1 MESLILS
8 HLLYNEEYARKVIPY
23 LKAEYFHKT
32 SDKIIFNIV
41 QDFITKYN
49 SLPSKEICY
58 IDLTNQENLSE
69 QDFKECQTTIG
80 ALEVSEKTELDW
92 LTTKT
97 EEFCKEKALYNV
109 IRKSITYLDDKTG
122 KLGDKG
128 VLTKLFADALA
139 VPFDPAIGHDFF
151 DDFVSR
157 WELYH
162 LTENRIAF
170 DLELFNK
177 ITRGGVAR
185 KTLSILMG
193 PPGIGK
199 SIFLCHFA
207 AANLSA
213 GYNVLYITL
222 EMAQERIAE
231 RIDANLLDVPIED
244 LEKLSKE
251 EYTAKIRKIKQK
263 TDGKLIIKEYPTSGA
278 GSNHFRHLL
287 EELKIKKNFRPDIIY
302 VDYLN
307 ICASARMKYGSNV
320 NTYMYMKSVAEELR
334 GIAVE
339 YEVPVFT
346 ATQVNR
352 QGFRNSDP
360 DMENTSDSIGLPQT
374 TDLMFTLITN
384 EDLEKMNQIMVKQLK
399 NRYSDPNYFKRF
411 VVGVDKKKMRLYNTE
426 QSAQD
431 DIIDEPVM
439 DGTSF
444 GQKMGWEE
452 MDKTLFEDVK

>member
-1 MESLILS
+1 LESLILS
-8 HLLYNEEYARKVIPY
+8 HLLFNEEYARKVIPY

-32 SDKIIFNIV
+32 PDKIVFNIV

-139 VPFDPAIGHDFF
+139 VSFDPAIGHDFF

-287 EELKIKKNFRPDIIY
+287 EELKIKKNFKPDIIY